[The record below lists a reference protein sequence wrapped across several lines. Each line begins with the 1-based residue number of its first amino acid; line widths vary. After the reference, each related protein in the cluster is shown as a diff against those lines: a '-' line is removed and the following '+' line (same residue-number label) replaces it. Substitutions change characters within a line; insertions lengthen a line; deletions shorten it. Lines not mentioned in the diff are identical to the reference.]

1 MTMRADE
8 PPFDDFRVRRAMQ
21 KALDLETISETYYG
35 GYADVT
41 PWGYAGPGTKG
52 FFVPY
57 AEWPEEI
64 KEGYRYDPAEAERLL
79 DEAGYERGPDGI
91 RFKTEYSNTPAWADM
106 DVAQI
111 LKQFW
116 TEIGVDVQVNVLS
129 GPAMGDLL
137 GARGFKGMTMG
148 EMSASLRFPTVGVK
162 EWDWVGGFND
172 PEFNALLEKADS
184 ATELEDF
191 KQYSKEVDMYFIQ
204 QHWLIWH
211 GSLGNFV
218 FYQPWLGNYNG
229 AFPHENYNLIF
240 SRTWIDQELKD
251 EMGH

>member
-1 MTMRADE
+1 M
-8 PPFDDFRVRRAMQ
+8 
-21 KALDLETISETYYG
+21 
-35 GYADVT
+35 T

-57 AEWPEEI
+57 AEWPEEV
-64 KEGYRYDPAEAERLL
+64 KEGYRYDPAEAGRLL
-79 DEAGYERGPDGI
+79 DEAGYERDADGI
-91 RFKTEYSNTPAWADM
+91 RFKTDYTNTPDWADM

-111 LKQFW
+111 LKVFW
-116 TEIGVDVQVNVLS
+116 AEIGVDVQVNALS
-129 GPAMGDLL
+129 GAAMGDVL
-137 GARGFKGMTMG
+137 GNRDFAGMTMG

-162 EWDWVGGFND
+162 EWEWIGGFND
-172 PEFNALLEKADS
+172 PTFNALLDKADS
-184 ATELEDF
+184 ATDLKDF
-191 KQYSKEVDMYFIQ
+191 KQYGIDVDMYFIG

-229 AFPHENYNLIF
+229 AFPHQSYNLIF
-240 SRTWIDQELKD
+240 SRTWIDQELKE